1 MVEASDFESLVKENY
16 KPMLNTVYKYTKDW
30 DDAEDC
36 AQQAVTNAWLKI
48 HTFRGDCQ
56 FLTWLTRI
64 GINEAYKLIAK
75 NRRRPPREDV
85 SVESVDEHFPSNIF
99 DHDTPESLTS
109 LYQSQEAVEVALS
122 KMPSE
127 QADALTLREQEG
139 LTYDEI
145 AETMGTPVG
154 TVQSRISR
162 ARKHIRDYL
171 QEQENG
177 LH

>member
-1 MVEASDFESLVKENY
+1 MSDTEFDTLVDAHYHSLVKTLFRY
-16 KPMLNTVYKYTKDW
+16 LDDW

-36 AQQAVTNAWLKI
+36 AQQAVINAWLKI

-75 NRRRPPREDV
+75 NSRRPPRGDV

-162 ARKHIRDYL
+162 ARKHIRDHL
-171 QEQENG
+171 QEQENE
-177 LH
+177 